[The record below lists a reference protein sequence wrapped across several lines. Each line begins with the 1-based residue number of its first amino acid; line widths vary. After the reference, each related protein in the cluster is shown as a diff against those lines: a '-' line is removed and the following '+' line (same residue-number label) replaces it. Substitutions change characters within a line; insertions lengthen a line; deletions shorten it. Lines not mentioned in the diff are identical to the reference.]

1 MSGESRFSCPI
12 WVTTVMSPP
21 LFCLVMFVVLMVH
34 LFGLPVTHL
43 EPNHA
48 LELFTLCSFSTS
60 FFFSGFPLCVLI
72 YSRAGILAA
81 YLPPRGGGHRKLSV
95 PHLHR
100 AWRARLLKF
109 CVCWCCAFLSYAFN
123 ICFDVR
129 LVAGSTKQSAYA
141 IAEKARV
148 LR

>member
-1 MSGESRFSCPI
+1 MSGQSRFSCPI

-60 FFFSGFPLCVLI
+60 FFFLASPSVFSYIVLG
-72 YSRAGILAA
+72 SWMQTFHLG
-81 YLPPRGGGHRKLSV
+81 GGGHRKLSV

-123 ICFDVR
+123 ICFDVQ
-129 LVAGSTKQSAYA
+129 LVAGSTKQSAYT

-148 LR
+148 LQ

>member
-1 MSGESRFSCPI
+1 MSGQSRFSCPI

-72 YSRAGILAA
+72 YSRAGILDAD
-81 YLPPRGGGHRKLSV
+81 LPPRGGWAQEALSTSFTQSV
-95 PHLHR
+95 
-100 AWRARLLKF
+100 ARTPLKILCLL
-109 CVCWCCAFLSYAFN
+109 
-123 ICFDVR
+123 
-129 LVAGSTKQSAYA
+129 
-141 IAEKARV
+141 V
-148 LR
+148 LRLP